1 LLGESV
7 DEGLEV
13 FGLGNQGM
21 DTHESVRPIA
31 PASRVD
37 KK

>member
-1 LLGESV
+1 VLGKSV

-13 FGLGNQGM
+13 FGLSNQGM
-21 DTHESVRPIA
+21 NTHESKGAIA

-37 KK
+37 KE